1 MKVYISPSEMR
12 EAVANFAKN
21 ASEKPKSVEDFQI
34 GFTTYMTDYEGDNGV
49 LKGLSEASEI
59 FINTGSRQIPPRKYI
74 RENFNSLMEVF
85 NDYYNGEDDDEE
97 ECCEEDEEPIIIKP
111 KKTITRIARKIAH
124 SSFDDGCG
132 GSSREDTGYSWSTC

>member
-1 MKVYISPSEMR
+1 MKIYISPEEMR
-12 EAVANFAKN
+12 EAVAVFAKN
-21 ASEKPKSVEDFQI
+21 TSEKPKSVEDFQLD
-34 GFTTYMTDYEGDNGV
+34 FTGYMTDYEGDNGV

-85 NDYYNGEDDDEE
+85 DDYYNGEDDDDEE

-111 KKTITRIARKIAH
+111 KKTITRIARKVARSNPI
-124 SSFDDGCG
+124 SFSDDGC
-132 GSSREDTGYSWSTC
+132 SATPRL